1 MEKCFT
7 TGICKA
13 EADGQSVYGFRIT
26 SPAIDRDKE
35 ILDPAGMDAAN
46 YLRNPVILWGHDMDE
61 VVGKAVNLRRTD
73 AGWEADIVFADA
85 VSEKAREV
93 KALVDGGFVSATSVR
108 FRPIESEEGRLGI
121 DPYYRKY
128 TRWELLEVS
137 LVSVPA
143 NPEALRTKSGRVLNG
158 RNFARLQ
165 QIKEMLDQIFSECER
180 PEPEGEPEDTQP
192 AEGGKTAEGL
202 DIAGLKIV

>member
-13 EADGQSVYGFRIT
+13 DQDGQSVYGFRIT

-46 YLRNPVILWGHDMDE
+46 YLLNPVILWGHDMDE
-61 VVGKAVNLRRTD
+61 VVGKAVNLRQTET
-73 AGWEADIVFADA
+73 GWEADIVFADA

-108 FRPIESEEGRLGI
+108 FRPENACPRAELKERLTSTRLNTESTSA
-121 DPYYRKY
+121 RKA
-128 TRWELLEVS
+128 S
-137 LVSVPA
+137 A
-143 NPEALRTKSGRVLNG
+143 RTLPSP
-158 RNFARLQ
+158 
-165 QIKEMLDQIFSECER
+165 CPR
-180 PEPEGEPEDTQP
+180 PSPQ
-192 AEGGKTAEGL
+192 K
-202 DIAGLKIV
+202 